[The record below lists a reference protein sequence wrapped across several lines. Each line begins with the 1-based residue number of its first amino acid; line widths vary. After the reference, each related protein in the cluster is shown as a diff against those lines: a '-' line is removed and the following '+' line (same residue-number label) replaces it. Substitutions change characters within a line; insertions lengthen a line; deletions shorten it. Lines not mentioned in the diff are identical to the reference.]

1 MERAFAV
8 ELILYVSGVS
18 GPSVRAAALLK
29 KLLAEYPRELVK
41 LEVCD
46 LARDYP
52 PHADEN
58 QIAFTPTLVRQR
70 PEPRAWVI
78 GTIDDPDIVRSLL
91 ASAGLESD
99 RTL

>member
-1 MERAFAV
+1 
-8 ELILYVSGVS
+8 
-18 GPSVRAAALLK
+18 
-29 KLLAEYPRELVK
+29 
-41 LEVCD
+41 
-46 LARDYP
+46 
-52 PHADEN
+52 
-58 QIAFTPTLVRQR
+58 VRQR